1 MTNLMISDNLTFI
14 CSDTELSDPAS
25 FGFSVEK
32 NGEAIEGFLVK
43 NDGQYFAYK
52 NSCPHTGS
60 PLDWLEHQFLDSEGA
75 LIQCA
80 VHDARFFID
89 TGECVVGPCHGQS
102 LEKLEIEIK
111 DEGIYLQV

>member
-1 MTNLMISDNLTFI
+1 MTDTNLTFI

-25 FGFSVEK
+25 FGFSVDR

-80 VHDARFFID
+80 VHDARFIIE
-89 TGECVVGPCHGQS
+89 TGECIVGPCHGKS
-102 LEKLEIEIK
+102 LEKLEIK
-111 DEGIYLQV
+111 VKHGGVYFEG